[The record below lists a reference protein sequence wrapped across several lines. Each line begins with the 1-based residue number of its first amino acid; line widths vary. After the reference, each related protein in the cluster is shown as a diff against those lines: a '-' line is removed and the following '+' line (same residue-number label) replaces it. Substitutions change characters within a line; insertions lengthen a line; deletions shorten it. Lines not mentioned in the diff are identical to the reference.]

1 MTTRLD
7 SSLLVILLFLLF
19 DAFAI
24 LGLDRSALAASAP
37 QKKAEAEGEVMWYCV
52 MVITDC
58 QMIADR
64 FMQQHPKI
72 TVRFYRGSDAKLMER
87 IVTEARAGRFF
98 WDVVTITAYYGYLL
112 DKRGMLAVY
121 HSPER
126 KYYRDGYK
134 DPKGT
139 WTSTYSN
146 LAVLAYNSK
155 LVAKED
161 IPKSMAD
168 LLDPRW
174 KREISFVDNAYEW
187 FAVTVESMGRNKGV
201 DFMRRLAGQNP
212 EIRTGRS
219 LLAGLLAAGEF
230 KIFLSSYSH
239 NIEKDKEKGAPVDW
253 IALNPVY
260 GNLHPT
266 AISSKASHPSAAQS
280 FLDYLLSRQ
289 GQEILRERWIVPD
302 RIDVPPNPPKLL
314 EGIKAVHATPKI
326 YGEFDTYIKLFH
338 DIFGV
343 R

>member
-19 DAFAI
+19 DVFAVP
-24 LGLDRSALAASAP
+24 GLDRSALAASEP

-58 QMIADR
+58 QMITDR

-72 TVRFYRGSDAKLMER
+72 KVRFYRSSDARLAER
-87 IVTEARAGRFF
+87 IMTEARAGRFF
-98 WDVVTITAYYGYLL
+98 WDVVTTTAYYGYLL

-126 KYYRDGYK
+126 KYYRDSYK

-146 LAVLAYNSK
+146 LAVVAYNSK

-161 IPKSMAD
+161 SPRSLAD

-187 FAVTVESMGRNKGV
+187 FAVTLESMGRNKGV

-253 IALNPVY
+253 IPLNPVY

-266 AISSKASHPSAAQS
+266 AISAKAPHPNAAKS
-280 FLDYLLSRQ
+280 FVDYLLSRQ

-314 EGIKAVHATPKI
+314 EGIKPVHATPKI
-326 YGEFDTYIKLFH
+326 YEEFDTYIKLFH